1 MCPLQLPYLPEKG
14 DRLLIESLWVANIA
28 VHNLQSRR
36 NNVLDCLYSNVSSLF
51 AFSFH
56 PSHPAPPFA
65 FSLVSSVYSP
75 YERQMTQ
82 LDTKRRDH
90 LNSAGPPELLDH
102 KAITDEPLIQVPD
115 FCGFQGTILND
126 WKNECPESLL
136 KLNERP
142 SWETTTPLLKCIC
155 HSPLLRIHGIA
166 IINN

>member
-1 MCPLQLPYLPEKG
+1 MCPLQLPYLPEKC

-36 NNVLDCLYSNVSSLF
+36 NNVLDCLHSNVSSLF

-75 YERQMTQ
+75 YGRQMTQ

-126 WKNECPESLL
+126 L
-136 KLNERP
+136 KKMNVR
-142 SWETTTPLLKCIC
+142 
-155 HSPLLRIHGIA
+155 SPCSS
-166 IINN
+166 